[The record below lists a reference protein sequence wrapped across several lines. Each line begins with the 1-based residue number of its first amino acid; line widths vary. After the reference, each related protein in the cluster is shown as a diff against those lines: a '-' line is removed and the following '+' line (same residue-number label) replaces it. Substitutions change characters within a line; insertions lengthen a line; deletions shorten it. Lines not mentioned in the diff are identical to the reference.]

1 MSEVRVSV
9 TAAAGCTRKGRAVN
23 GRATLVLMK
32 RRDRWEWVLAAA
44 LAGVGCQAEET
55 GLGDAG
61 ASDDRREICFPSCR
75 LGEVCTADNRCVTP
89 TNPFRDAGFARDRGA
104 D

>member
-1 MSEVRVSV
+1 MREGASRSLLD
-9 TAAAGCTRKGRAVN
+9 ARAGDAPSTGALRSGAMN
-23 GRATLVLMK
+23 
-32 RRDRWEWVLAAA
+32 RRNRWGCLLAAA
-44 LAGVGCQAEET
+44 LGSVGCQGEET

-61 ASDDRREICFPSCR
+61 ATEDRREICFPSCR
-75 LGEVCTADNRCVTP
+75 LGEVCTPDNRCVTP